1 LTTVNNIKEVGMKI
15 HVGNLSDEISEDD
28 IRQAFEKSGEVESV
42 TITKNKYN
50 GQSKTFA
57 FVVMKSNEEGQSA
70 IDSLDGQEL
79 KGRTLKVGEALADTE
94 SHGGKGGSG
103 GKGGFGGR
111 SGSGGAKDGSGGG
124 KGFSSGKGGFGG
136 KKGFSGGRGGRGR

>member
-1 LTTVNNIKEVGMKI
+1 MKI

-57 FVVMKSNEEGQSA
+57 FVVMKSNEDGQSA
-70 IDSLDGQEL
+70 IGSLDGKEL
-79 KGRTLKVGEALADTE
+79 KGRTLKVGEALADE
-94 SHGGKGGSG
+94 GHGGKGGPG
-103 GKGGFGGR
+103 GKGGFGGKR
-111 SGSGGAKDGSGGG
+111 GHGGTKGGFGGG
-124 KGFSSGKGGFGG
+124 KGYSSGKGGFGG

>member
-1 LTTVNNIKEVGMKI
+1 MKI

-57 FVVMKSNEEGQSA
+57 FVVMKSNEDGQSA
-70 IDSLDGQEL
+70 IDSLDGKEL
-79 KGRTLKVGEALADTE
+79 KGRTLKVGEALADE
-94 SHGGKGGSG
+94 GHSGKGGPGGKSG
-103 GKGGFGGR
+103 FGGKKGPGNEKGGFGG
-111 SGSGGAKDGSGGG
+111 S
-124 KGFSSGKGGFGG
+124 KGYNSGKGGFGG

>member
-1 LTTVNNIKEVGMKI
+1 LTTVNKVKEVGMKI

-70 IDSLDGQEL
+70 IDSRDGKEL
-79 KGRTLKVGEALADTE
+79 KGRTLKVGEALSDTE
-94 SHGGKGGSG
+94 GHGGKGGSG
-103 GKGGFGGR
+103 
-111 SGSGGAKDGSGGG
+111 
-124 KGFSSGKGGFGG
+124 GKGGFGG

>member
-1 LTTVNNIKEVGMKI
+1 MKI

-57 FVVMKSNEEGQSA
+57 FVVMKSNEDGQSA
-70 IDSLDGQEL
+70 IDSLDGKEL
-79 KGRTLKVGEALADTE
+79 KGRTLKVGEALADE
-94 SHGGKGGSG
+94 GHGGKGGPG
-103 GKGGFGGR
+103 GKGGFGDKKGHGGTKGGFG
-111 SGSGGAKDGSGGG
+111 GS
-124 KGFSSGKGGFGG
+124 KGFNSGKGGFGG
-136 KKGFSGGRGGRGR
+136 KKSFGGGRGGRGR

>member
-1 LTTVNNIKEVGMKI
+1 MKI

-42 TITKNKYN
+42 LITKNKYN

-57 FVVMKSNEEGQSA
+57 FVVMNSDEEGQSA
-70 IDSLDGQEL
+70 IDSLDGKEL
-79 KGRTLKVGEALADTE
+79 KGRTLKVSEAISDTE
-94 SHGGKGGSG
+94 GSGGKGESG
-103 GKGGFGGR
+103 GKGGFGGTR
-111 SGSGGAKDGSGGG
+111 GHGGTKGGG
-124 KGFSSGKGGFGG
+124 SKGFNSGKGGFGG